1 MTSPGFPE
9 TFISLTLQCSVVLLV
24 AMFLTRRANSSAA
37 ADRIWAQSHVL
48 VLVLCLIGILL
59 PHFRIL
65 QPDKVLMALGQ
76 IASGAMFQT
85 FFRTVG
91 VVWIIGVIVLGA
103 ATLISLI
110 KTHALVRRGQLEC
123 RAGDSTP
130 IWHSDTQQLLNELG
144 AAVVWSPES
153 ATPFCWQLH
162 SPVIVLPE
170 TIRSFPPLELDAV
183 LRHELAH
190 LKAQHPLRLFL
201 QRLLEIG
208 FWYHPFVWLVSRE
221 ASLQRELA
229 SDLLANRT
237 VSQATTFIRGM
248 IRLADLCST
257 RTRRLVAG
265 LRFGGTGK
273 SMIQRRVDQILS
285 RDWSSETSLTS
296 SVSIGYRAV
305 LGLTAVLAAL
315 IWIPLNPDA
324 TGRTILSPWP
334 SVTAAVLHEAGLE
347 VRDYELDRHRLHEHS
362 RERML

>member
-1 MTSPGFPE
+1 MISPGFPE
-9 TFISLTLQCSVVLLV
+9 TFVSLTLQCSVVLLV
-24 AMFLTRRANSSAA
+24 ALFLARRTHSSAA
-37 ADRIWAQSHVL
+37 ADRIWAHSHVL
-48 VLVLCLIGILL
+48 VLILCLMGALL

-65 QPDKVLMALGQ
+65 QPDKVLKALGQ

-91 VVWIIGVIVLGA
+91 VVWIIGVVVLSAG
-103 ATLISLI
+103 TLISLI
-110 KTHALVRRGQLEC
+110 QTHSLVRRGQRENLV
-123 RAGDSTP
+123 DNSTP
-130 IWHSDTQQLLNELG
+130 MWHSDTRQLMHELG
-144 AAVVWSPES
+144 ATVVWSSES

-170 TIRSFPPLELDAV
+170 TIRSFPPSELDAV

-190 LKAQHPLRLFL
+190 LRAQHPLRLFL

-229 SDLLANRT
+229 SDLLANRS

-248 IRLADLCST
+248 IRLAELCSS

-265 LRFGGTGK
+265 LRFGGAGK

-285 RDWSSETSLTS
+285 RDWSSEANTTESLT
-296 SVSIGYRAV
+296 IGHRTV
-305 LGLTAVLAAL
+305 LGFTAVLAAL

-324 TGRTILSPWP
+324 TGRTVLSPWP
-334 SVTAAVLHEAGLE
+334 AVTAAVLHEAGLE
-347 VRDYELDRHRLHEHS
+347 VRDYELDRHRLHEHTH
-362 RERML
+362 EGTL